1 VQREE
6 SRTENPKSAI
16 ELYQIAKRHGVWDPE
31 RIPVAEDRRDWERL
45 TPEQRE
51 QLVKICSLFYE
62 GEASVA
68 DTLPWWMIAM
78 PNPDRRMFLATQVLE
93 EVKHTEFFARYF
105 REVLGGVDTTSYLTA
120 EYRRVLV
127 DELRTRGRAIGS
139 ALLNSDAAELE
150 RALVLGFAHYMGVIE
165 GMMAVSGYD
174 YFDEM
179 LRIRGI
185 FPQLLEGVRLIR
197 ADEGRHITHGM
208 DYLREKLAEGS
219 DYAEAVRQLFT
230 QESSKIPARTDF
242 VFEPN
247 GFGLDRGRMMTI
259 AYQHL
264 QQRSREIGLT

>member
-1 VQREE
+1 MG
-6 SRTENPKSAI
+6 
-16 ELYQIAKRHGVWDPE
+16 LYHIAKRHGVWDPE
-31 RIPVAEDRRDWERL
+31 QIPVAEDRGDWERL

-78 PNPDRRMFLATQVLE
+78 PDPERRMFLATQVFE

-105 REVLGGVDTTSYLTA
+105 WEVLGSVDTTSYLIA
-120 EYRRVLV
+120 EYRSVLV
-127 DELRTRGRAIGS
+127 DDLRARGRAIGH

-165 GMMAVSGYD
+165 GMMAVTGYD

-179 LRIRGI
+179 LEARGI
-185 FPQLLEGVRLIR
+185 FPHLREGVRLIR
-197 ADEGRHITHGM
+197 ADEGRHIAHGM
-208 DYLREKLAEGS
+208 DYLREKLTGRP
-219 DYAEAVRQLFT
+219 DYADAVRQLFA
-230 QESSKIPARTDF
+230 QESCKIPARTDF
-242 VFEPN
+242 VFTPN
-247 GFGLDRGRMMTI
+247 GFGLDRARMTTI
-259 AYQHL
+259 GHQHL